1 MADAESSELTE
12 TLRRSV
18 VKLFTVIKE
27 PKYYQPWDLEYQKT
41 SGGSACIVSGDRIL
55 TNAHVISH
63 HQYVQ
68 ALKPGDSKKY
78 TARVLHVDHDTE
90 IALLTVDDPQFFE
103 GTTAVR
109 FGELPFRNAKV
120 SVYGFPMGG
129 NELCVTAGIVSRI
142 EVRRY
147 THSQCHLLAL
157 QTDAA
162 INPGNSGGPVF
173 MNDELIGIAFQSYK
187 QKDLEK
193 SGYVVPISIIRH
205 LFEDLADGQITG
217 VPDLG
222 IYWQKIE
229 NDSLR
234 EYCGLSRVAPS
245 RSAPGAPSSLTPEPT
260 GTTRAAPSIP
270 APSRPAAGPPSS
282 LAPEPTGTAADPTRE
297 LSGGRTGV
305 LITRVVHGASADG
318 VLREG
323 DVLTAIDG
331 TPLACDGSIPLR
343 THDRVHFSY
352 LVSRHQVGDPIIVE
366 VLRAG
371 QPLQLAITLRKLV
384 ALVSPPQPARRPS
397 YFIFAGVV
405 FLPLTYDY
413 MTTWKWEHVSP
424 RYKHYYYSRLPSD
437 RHEQIVLV
445 NQVLAHD
452 VNVGYHQVHG
462 AVVERINGIDI
473 VAMRDVPRALQ
484 SPLGKFHVIEL
495 DYHGQ
500 RGESSDYH
508 ASYGTRI
515 VLDAELGARA
525 TPEILAQNGIAS
537 DRSPDL
543 R

>member
-1 MADAESSELTE
+1 MADAEVTD

-18 VKLFTVIKE
+18 VKLFTVVKE
-27 PKYYQPWDLEYQKT
+27 PNQYQPWDLEYQKT
-41 SGGSACIVSGDRIL
+41 SGGSGCIVAGHRIL
-55 TNAHVISH
+55 TNAHVVSH
-63 HQYVQ
+63 NLYVQ

-90 IALLTVDDPQFFE
+90 TALLTVDDPRFFE
-103 GTTAVR
+103 STVPVR

-129 NELCVTAGIVSRI
+129 NELCITAGIVSRI
-142 EVRRY
+142 EVRTY
-147 THSQCHLLAL
+147 THSQRHLLAL

-193 SGYVVPISIIRH
+193 SGYVVPIPIIRH
-205 LFEDLADGQITG
+205 LFEDLDDGKITG
-217 VPDLG
+217 IPDLG

-229 NDSLR
+229 NESLR
-234 EYCGLSRVAPS
+234 EYVGL
-245 RSAPGAPSSLTPEPT
+245 
-260 GTTRAAPSIP
+260 AA
-270 APSRPAAGPPSS
+270 
-282 LAPEPTGTAADPTRE
+282 
-297 LSGGRTGV
+297 GRTGV

-318 VLREG
+318 VLHEG
-323 DVLTAIDG
+323 DVLTAIDD
-331 TPLACDGSIPLR
+331 TAVASDGSVPFR

-352 LVSRHQVGDPIIVE
+352 LVSRHQVGDNVGVD
-366 VLRAG
+366 VLRRG
-371 QPLQLAITLRKLV
+371 EPHHLTIRLRRLA
-384 ALVSPPQPARRPS
+384 ALVPPPQPERRPS
-397 YFIFAGVV
+397 YVIFAGLV

-413 MTTWKWEHVSP
+413 MTTWKWENVTP
-424 RYKHYYYSRLPSD
+424 RFKHYYYSRLPSE

-452 VNVGYHQVHG
+452 INVGYHQIHG
-462 AVVERINGIDI
+462 AVVERINHVEII
-473 VAMRDVPRALQ
+473 SIRDVPRALAA
-484 SPLGKFHVIEL
+484 PLGKFHVIEL
-495 DYHGQ
+495 DYHGI

-515 VLDAELGARA
+515 VLDATLAAQA
-525 TPEILAQNGIAS
+525 TAEILAQNGIAS
-537 DRSPDL
+537 DRSADL

>member
-1 MADAESSELTE
+1 MADESPEVTE
-12 TLRRSV
+12 TLRKSV

-27 PKYYQPWDLEYQKT
+27 PNNYQPWDLEYQKT
-41 SGGSACIVSGDRIL
+41 SGGSACIVAGHRIL
-55 TNAHVISH
+55 TNAHVVSH
-63 HQYVQ
+63 HLYVQ

-90 IALLTVDDPQFFE
+90 TALLTVDDPRFFE
-103 GTTAVR
+103 GTAPVR
-109 FGELPFRNAKV
+109 FGELPHRNAKV

-129 NELCVTAGIVSRI
+129 NELCITAGIVSRI
-142 EVRRY
+142 EVRSY
-147 THSQCHLLAL
+147 THSQRHLLAL

-173 MNDELIGIAFQSYK
+173 MHDELVGIAFQSYK
-187 QKDLEK
+187 QRDLEK
-193 SGYVVPISIIRH
+193 SGYVVPIPVIRH
-205 LFEDLADGQITG
+205 LFDDLDDGAITG

-234 EYCGLSRVAPS
+234 GYVGLS
-245 RSAPGAPSSLTPEPT
+245 G
-260 GTTRAAPSIP
+260 
-270 APSRPAAGPPSS
+270 
-282 LAPEPTGTAADPTRE
+282 D
-297 LSGGRTGV
+297 RTGV
-305 LITRVVHGASADG
+305 LITRVVHGSSADG
-318 VLREG
+318 ALHEG

-331 TPLACDGSIPLR
+331 TPVACDGSIPLR
-343 THDRVHFSY
+343 SHDRVHFSY
-352 LVSRHQVGDPIIVE
+352 LVSRHQVGGRATVE
-366 VLRAG
+366 ILRRG
-371 QPLQLAITLRKLV
+371 EPHRLTVVLRKLV
-384 ALVSPPQPARRPS
+384 ALVPPPQPDRRPS
-397 YFIFAGVV
+397 YFIFAGLV

-413 MTTWKWEHVSP
+413 MTTWKWENVTP
-424 RYKHYYYSRLPSD
+424 RYKHYYYSRLPSA

-452 VNVGYHQVHG
+452 INVGYHQIHG
-462 AVVERINGIDI
+462 AVVERINGVDI
-473 VAMRDVPRALQ
+473 VAMRDVPRALAV
-484 SPLGKFHVIEL
+484 PLDGFHVIEL

-515 VLDAELGARA
+515 VLDAARA
-525 TPEILAQNGIAS
+525 AAATADILAQNGIAS

>member
-1 MADAESSELTE
+1 MADAESPELTE

-41 SGGSACIVSGDRIL
+41 SGGSACIVSGHRIL

-90 IALLTVDDPQFFE
+90 TALLTVDDPQFFE
-103 GTTAVR
+103 GTTPVR

-129 NELCVTAGIVSRI
+129 NELCITAGIVSRI

-205 LFEDLADGQITG
+205 LFDDLADGQITG

-234 EYCGLSRVAPS
+234 EYCGLAGAVQIAASSAPS
-245 RSAPGAPSSLTPEPT
+245 TLASSTSPSTVPASSVAT
-260 GTTRAAPSIP
+260 GTSTDGANV
-270 APSRPAAGPPSS
+270 SS
-282 LAPEPTGTAADPTRE
+282 ED
-297 LSGGRTGV
+297 LSGRRTGV

-318 VLREG
+318 VLHEG

-352 LVSRHQVGDPIIVE
+352 LVSRHQVGDQIAVE
-366 VLRAG
+366 ILRAG
-371 QPLQLAITLRKLV
+371 RLLSLAITLRKLV
-384 ALVSPPQPARRPS
+384 ALVPPPQPARRPS
-397 YFIFAGVV
+397 YFIFAGLV

-413 MTTWKWEHVSP
+413 MTTWKWENVTP
-424 RYKHYYYSRLPSD
+424 RYKHYYYSRLPSA

-484 SPLGKFHVIEL
+484 SPLGKFHVIEI

-515 VLDAELGARA
+515 VLDAELAARA

>member
-1 MADAESSELTE
+1 MPDVASAEITE

-27 PKYYQPWDLEYQKT
+27 PNFYQPWDLEYQKT
-41 SGGSACIVSGDRIL
+41 SGGSACIVSGHRIL
-55 TNAHVISH
+55 TNAHVVSH

-90 IALLTVDDPQFFE
+90 TALLTVDDDAFFE
-103 GTTAVR
+103 GTQPVR

-120 SVYGFPMGG
+120 SVYGFPAGG
-129 NELCVTAGIVSRI
+129 NELCITAGIVSRI
-142 EVRRY
+142 EVRPY
-147 THSQCHLLAL
+147 THSQRHLLAL

-187 QKDLEK
+187 QKDLAK

-205 LFEDLADGQITG
+205 LFEDLEDGQITG

-234 EYCGLSRVAPS
+234 EYYGLHPAGSGDRAGEPPVA
-245 RSAPGAPSSLTPEPT
+245 
-260 GTTRAAPSIP
+260 
-270 APSRPAAGPPSS
+270 
-282 LAPEPTGTAADPTRE
+282 
-297 LSGGRTGV
+297 RTGV
-305 LITRVVHGASADG
+305 LVTRVIYGASADG

-323 DVLTAIDG
+323 DVLTAIDH
-331 TPLACDGSIPLR
+331 TPIACDGSIPLR

-352 LVSRHQVGDPIIVE
+352 LVSRHQVGGHVAVQI
-366 VLRAG
+366 LRDG
-371 QPLQLAITLRKLV
+371 QLLQLTIALRKLV
-384 ALVSPPQPARRPS
+384 ALVPPPQPARRPS

-413 MTTWKWEHVSP
+413 MTTWKWENITP
-424 RYKHYYYSRLPSD
+424 RYKHYYYSGLPSE
-437 RHEQIVLV
+437 RREQIVLV

-452 VNVGYHQVHG
+452 INVGYHQVHG
-462 AVVERINGIDI
+462 AVVDRINGIDI

-484 SPLGKFHVIEL
+484 SPVGKFHVIEL

-508 ASYGTRI
+508 SSYGTRMI
-515 VLDAELGARA
+515 LDADRA
-525 TPEILAQNGIAS
+525 LTATAEILAQNGIAH

>member
-1 MADAESSELTE
+1 MADAEITE

-18 VKLFTVIKE
+18 VKLFTVLKE
-27 PKYYQPWDLEYQKT
+27 PNYYQPWDLEYQKT
-41 SGGSACIVSGDRIL
+41 SGGSACIVPGNRIL
-55 TNAHVISH
+55 TNAHVVSH
-63 HQYVQ
+63 HLYIQ
-68 ALKPGDSKKY
+68 ALKPGDPRKY

-90 IALLTVDDPQFFE
+90 TALLTVDDPEFFD
-103 GTTAVR
+103 GTTPVR

-120 SVYGFPMGG
+120 AVYGFPMGG

-142 EVRRY
+142 EVRAY
-147 THSQCHLLAL
+147 THSQRHLLAL

-193 SGYVVPISIIRH
+193 AGYVVPIPIIRH
-205 LFEDLADGQITG
+205 LFDDLDDGAITG

-229 NDSLR
+229 NASLR
-234 EYCGLSRVAPS
+234 EFAGLT
-245 RSAPGAPSSLTPEPT
+245 GA
-260 GTTRAAPSIP
+260 
-270 APSRPAAGPPSS
+270 
-282 LAPEPTGTAADPTRE
+282 
-297 LSGGRTGV
+297 RTGV
-305 LITRVVHGASADG
+305 LITRVVHGSSADG
-318 VLREG
+318 LLHEG

-331 TPLACDGSIPLR
+331 VPVASDGSILLR
-343 THDRVHFSY
+343 AHDRVHFSY
-352 LVSRHQVGDPIIVE
+352 LVSRRQVGDHTTVE
-366 VLRAG
+366 ILRHG
-371 QPLQLAITLRKLV
+371 EQQRLAIALRKLV
-384 ALVSPPQPARRPS
+384 TLVAPPQPGLRPS
-397 YFIFAGVV
+397 YFIFAGLV

-413 MTTWKWEHVSP
+413 MATWKWDNVAP
-424 RYKHYYYSRLPSD
+424 RFKHYSSSRLPSE

-452 VNVGYHQVHG
+452 VNVGYHQIHG

-473 VAMRDVPRALQ
+473 LAMRDVPRALET
-484 SPLGKFHVIEL
+484 PVGKFHIIEL
-495 DYHGQ
+495 DYHGT

-515 VLDAELGARA
+515 VLDAGTAAQA
-525 TPEILAQNGIAS
+525 TLEILAQNGIAS
-537 DRSPDL
+537 DRSADL

>member
-1 MADAESSELTE
+1 MADAEVTD

-27 PKYYQPWDLEYQKT
+27 PNNYQPWDLEYQKT
-41 SGGSACIVSGDRIL
+41 SGGSACIVAGNRIL
-55 TNAHVISH
+55 TNAHVVSH
-63 HQYVQ
+63 QHYVQ

-90 IALLTVDDPQFFE
+90 TALLTVDDPHFFE

-129 NELCVTAGIVSRI
+129 NELCITAGIVSRI
-142 EVRRY
+142 EVRPY
-147 THSQCHLLAL
+147 THSQRHLLAL

-193 SGYVVPISIIRH
+193 SGYVVPIPVIRH
-205 LFEDLADGQITG
+205 LFEDLDDGVIAG

-222 IYWQKIE
+222 VYWQKIE

-234 EYCGLSRVAPS
+234 DYVGL
-245 RSAPGAPSSLTPEPT
+245 T
-260 GTTRAAPSIP
+260 GT
-270 APSRPAAGPPSS
+270 
-282 LAPEPTGTAADPTRE
+282 
-297 LSGGRTGV
+297 RTGV
-305 LITRVVHGASADG
+305 LITRVVHGSSADG
-318 VLREG
+318 QIQEG
-323 DVLTAIDG
+323 DVITAIDG
-331 TPLACDGSIPLR
+331 TPIACDGSVPLR
-343 THDRVHFSY
+343 TNDRVHFSY
-352 LVSRHQVGDPIIVE
+352 LVSNHQIGGQIAVDI
-366 VLRAG
+366 LRNG
-371 QPLQLAITLRKLV
+371 EPHHLAFPLRKLV
-384 ALVSPPQPARRPS
+384 ALVPPPQPDRRPS
-397 YFIFAGVV
+397 YFIFAGLV

-413 MTTWKWEHVSP
+413 MATWKWDNVAP
-424 RYKHYYYSRLPSD
+424 RFKHYYYSRLPSE

-452 VNVGYHQVHG
+452 INVGYHQVHG
-462 AVVERINGIDI
+462 AVVERINGVPI
-473 VAMRDVPRALQ
+473 VSMRDVPRALAAP
-484 SPLGKFHVIEL
+484 SGKFHVIEL
-495 DYHGQ
+495 DYHGM
-500 RGESSDYH
+500 RGDSSDYH

-515 VLDAELGARA
+515 VLDAAQAARA
-525 TPEILAQNGIAS
+525 TAEILAQNGIAN

>member
-1 MADAESSELTE
+1 MADPEVTE
-12 TLRRSV
+12 VTDTLRRSV
-18 VKLFTVIKE
+18 VKLFTILKE
-27 PKYYQPWDLEYQKT
+27 PNYYQPWNLEYQKT
-41 SGGSACIVSGDRIL
+41 SGGSACIVSGHRIL

-63 HQYVQ
+63 HLYIQ

-90 IALLTVDDPQFFE
+90 TALLTVDDPAFFE
-103 GTTAVR
+103 GTVPVR

-129 NELCVTAGIVSRI
+129 NELCITAGIVSRI
-142 EVRRY
+142 EVRSY
-147 THSQCHLLAL
+147 THSQRHLLAL

-193 SGYVVPISIIRH
+193 SGYVVPIPVIRH
-205 LFEDLADGQITG
+205 LFEDLDDGEITG

-222 IYWQKIE
+222 VYWQKIE

-234 EYCGLSRVAPS
+234 AYVGLS
-245 RSAPGAPSSLTPEPT
+245 
-260 GTTRAAPSIP
+260 
-270 APSRPAAGPPSS
+270 GPQ
-282 LAPEPTGTAADPTRE
+282 
-297 LSGGRTGV
+297 TGV
-305 LITRVVHGASADG
+305 LITRVVHGSSADG
-318 VLREG
+318 VLAEG

-331 TPLACDGSIPLR
+331 TPVASDGSIPLR
-343 THDRVHFSY
+343 THDRVQFSY
-352 LVSRHQVGDPIIVE
+352 LISRHQVGGQVTVQI
-366 VLRAG
+366 LRRG
-371 QPLQLAITLRKLV
+371 EPLQLAIRLRALV
-384 ALVSPPQPARRPS
+384 ALVPPPRPAHRPS
-397 YFIFAGVV
+397 YFIFAGLV

-413 MTTWKWEHVSP
+413 MTTWKWENITP
-424 RYKHYYYSRLPSD
+424 RFKHYYYSRLPSQ

-452 VNVGYHQVHG
+452 INVGYHQIHG
-462 AVVERINGIDI
+462 AVVERINDIDI
-473 VAMRDVPRALQ
+473 VAMRDVPRALA
-484 SPLGKFHVIEL
+484 SPLGGYHVIEL
-495 DYHGQ
+495 DYHGM

-508 ASYGTRI
+508 STYGTRI
-515 VLDAELGARA
+515 VLDAAGAAHA
-525 TPEILAQNGIAS
+525 TTEILAQNGIAS

>member
-1 MADAESSELTE
+1 MADAEVTE

-18 VKLFTVIKE
+18 VKLFTVLKE
-27 PKYYQPWDLEYQKT
+27 PNHYQPWDLEYQKT
-41 SGGSACIVSGDRIL
+41 SGGSACIVSGNRIL
-55 TNAHVISH
+55 TNAHVVAH
-63 HQYVQ
+63 HLYIQ
-68 ALKPGDSKKY
+68 ALKPGDPRKY

-90 IALLTVDDPQFFE
+90 TALLTVDDPQFFD
-103 GTTAVR
+103 GTVPVR
-109 FGELPFRNAKV
+109 FGELPFRNARV

-129 NELCVTAGIVSRI
+129 NELCITAGIVSRI
-142 EVRRY
+142 EVRPY
-147 THSQCHLLAL
+147 THSQRHLLAL

-193 SGYVVPISIIRH
+193 AGYVVPIPIIRH
-205 LFEDLADGQITG
+205 LFEDLDDGAVTG

-234 EYCGLSRVAPS
+234 DHAGL
-245 RSAPGAPSSLTPEPT
+245 
-260 GTTRAAPSIP
+260 
-270 APSRPAAGPPSS
+270 
-282 LAPEPTGTAADPTRE
+282 TAAH
-297 LSGGRTGV
+297 TGV
-305 LITRVVHGASADG
+305 LVTRIVHGSSADG
-318 VLREG
+318 VLDEG

-331 TPLACDGSIPLR
+331 TPIACDGSILLR
-343 THDRVHFSY
+343 AHDRVHFSY
-352 LVSRHQVGDPIIVE
+352 LVSRHQIGDHVAVE
-366 VLRAG
+366 ILRRG
-371 QPLQLAITLRKLV
+371 EPHRLPLQLRKLV
-384 ALVSPPQPARRPS
+384 TLVPPPRPAVRPS
-397 YFIFAGVV
+397 YFVFAGLV

-413 MTTWKWEHVSP
+413 MATWKWENVAP
-424 RYKHYYYSRLPSD
+424 RFKHYYYSRLPSQ

-452 VNVGYHQVHG
+452 VNVGYHQIHG

-473 VAMRDVPRALQ
+473 VAMRDVPRALA
-484 SPLGKFHVIEL
+484 SPLGRFQVIEL
-495 DYHGQ
+495 DYHGT

-515 VLDAELGARA
+515 VLDADLAARA
-525 TPEILAQNGIAS
+525 TAEILAQNGIDS
-537 DRSPDL
+537 DRSADL

>member
-1 MADAESSELTE
+1 MADADTTE
-12 TLRRSV
+12 ITEMLRRSV

-27 PKYYQPWDLEYQKT
+27 PNYYQPWDLEYQKT
-41 SGGSACIVSGDRIL
+41 SGGSACIVAGNRIL
-55 TNAHVISH
+55 TNAHVVSH
-63 HQYVQ
+63 HLYVQ

-78 TARVLHVDHDTE
+78 TARVIHIDHDTE
-90 IALLTVDDPQFFE
+90 AALLTVDDPAFFE
-103 GTTAVR
+103 GTVAVR

-129 NELCVTAGIVSRI
+129 NELCITAGIVSRI
-142 EVRRY
+142 EVRPY
-147 THSQCHLLAL
+147 THSQRHLLAL

-193 SGYVVPISIIRH
+193 SGYVVPIPVIRH
-205 LFEDLADGQITG
+205 LFDDLDDGEITG

-222 IYWQKIE
+222 IFWQKVE

-234 EYCGLSRVAPS
+234 EFTGL
-245 RSAPGAPSSLTPEPT
+245 T
-260 GTTRAAPSIP
+260 GE
-270 APSRPAAGPPSS
+270 AGGP
-282 LAPEPTGTAADPTRE
+282 
-297 LSGGRTGV
+297 RTGV
-305 LITRVVHGASADG
+305 LVTRVVHGSSADG
-318 VLREG
+318 ILHEG

-331 TPLACDGSIPLR
+331 TPIACDGSVPLR

-352 LVSRHQVGDPIIVE
+352 LVSRHQVGGKVAVE
-366 VLRAG
+366 ILRHGAAH
-371 QPLQLAITLRKLV
+371 QLTIALRKL
-384 ALVSPPQPARRPS
+384 ATLVPPPQPDRRPT
-397 YFIFAGVV
+397 YFIFAGLV

-413 MTTWKWEHVSP
+413 MATWKWENVTP
-424 RYKHYYYSRLPSD
+424 RFKHYYYSRLPSE

-452 VNVGYHQVHG
+452 INVGYHQVHG

-473 VAMRDVPRALQ
+473 VAMRDVPRALAA
-484 SPLGKFHVIEL
+484 PVGKFHVIEL
-495 DYHGQ
+495 DYHGM

-508 ASYGTRI
+508 SSYGTRI
-515 VLDAELGARA
+515 VIDAARA
-525 TPEILAQNGIAS
+525 AHATAEILAQNGITS
-537 DRSPDL
+537 DRSADL

>member
-1 MADAESSELTE
+1 
-12 TLRRSV
+12 
-18 VKLFTVIKE
+18 
-27 PKYYQPWDLEYQKT
+27 KT
-41 SGGSACIVSGDRIL
+41 SGGSACIVPGHRIL
-55 TNAHVISH
+55 TNAHVVSH
-63 HQYVQ
+63 NLYIQ
-68 ALKPGDSKKY
+68 ALKPGDPKKY
-78 TARVLHVDHDTE
+78 TARVIHVDHDTE
-90 IALLTVDDPQFFE
+90 TALLTVDDPQFFD
-103 GTTAVR
+103 GTTPVR
-109 FGELPFRNAKV
+109 FGELPHRNAKV
-120 SVYGFPMGG
+120 AVYGFPMGG
-129 NELCVTAGIVSRI
+129 NDLCVTAGIVSRI
-142 EVRRY
+142 EVRPY
-147 THSQCHLLAL
+147 THSQRHLLAL

-193 SGYVVPISIIRH
+193 SGYVVPIPIIRH
-205 LFEDLADGQITG
+205 LFEDLDDGEITG

-234 EYCGLSRVAPS
+234 DYVGL
-245 RSAPGAPSSLTPEPT
+245 
-260 GTTRAAPSIP
+260 TR
-270 APSRPAAGPPSS
+270 
-282 LAPEPTGTAADPTRE
+282 
-297 LSGGRTGV
+297 GRTGV
-305 LITRVVHGASADG
+305 LITRVVHGSSADG
-318 VLREG
+318 VLAEG

-331 TPLACDGSIPLR
+331 TPVAADGSIPLR

-352 LVSRHQVGDPIIVE
+352 LVSRHQIGGKVGVE
-366 VLRAG
+366 ILRHG

-384 ALVSPPQPARRPS
+384 ALVPPPQPERRPS
-397 YFIFAGVV
+397 YFIFAGLV

-413 MTTWKWEHVSP
+413 MTTWKWENVTP
-424 RYKHYYYSRLPSD
+424 RFKHYYYNRLPSA

-452 VNVGYHQVHG
+452 INVGYHQIHG

-473 VAMRDVPRALQ
+473 IGMRDVPRALAA
-484 SPLGKFHVIEL
+484 PLGGHHVIEL
-495 DYHGQ
+495 DYHGV

-515 VLDAELGARA
+515 VIDAASAERA
-525 TPEILAQNGIAS
+525 TAEILAQNGIAS